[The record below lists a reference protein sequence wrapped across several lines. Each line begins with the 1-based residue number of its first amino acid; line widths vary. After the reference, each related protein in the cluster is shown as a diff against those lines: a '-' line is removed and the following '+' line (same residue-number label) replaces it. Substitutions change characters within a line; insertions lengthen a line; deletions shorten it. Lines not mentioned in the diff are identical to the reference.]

1 MPDNSFSSRLPTLFW
16 FVSVLFAAH
25 PQACANDAIAPTA
38 KEFETLVAPFVTKWC
53 SDCHN
58 ESESEGNTDLTRFKS
73 LGEFLEDRTPWQNVL
88 KQLKAGAMPPDGVDR
103 PDDAEQSKVIEWLER
118 AITHIDTSKPIDPG
132 RVTIRR
138 LNRTEYNN
146 TIRDLFGVEMK
157 LANEF
162 PDDDVGYGFDNIG
175 DVLAISP
182 LRMEQYLNAAERLT
196 ACLLGKSDGFELD
209 ATTEAVF
216 FERTRKAR
224 NNSDRG
230 LEMVPESE
238 LYLDFEF
245 PAPGEYELRIY
256 AWGVENPSEKD
267 KDTNERWLEK
277 DGAIVRDPN
286 AKPVIAAELRCD
298 DEAIGVVDV
307 FAGNGTTA
315 LKTVYSVRFLAQ
327 AGTHTLRIRHRFP
340 EHLSKEQIKAHLKKP
355 QLAPRLGMRRIG
367 IRGPYSFGRG
377 AGFQP
382 AEPNRK
388 ASYNPVPPR
397 LAETHRLLLDV
408 RPVDSA
414 DIREASRKILAPVAS
429 RAFRRP
435 ITESELGALCD
446 YVQTQV
452 SQGIEFDDAIELAV
466 QAILVSPRFLFRL
479 ELGPPPN
486 DSGIIA
492 PVDDYALASR
502 LSYFLWASMPDDE
515 LFELAAEQKLSE
527 DDVLSA
533 QVERMLGDPRS
544 DALVEAFFGQ
554 WLGLRKVLDV
564 RVDRDLFPEFST
576 QLKADLQQETM
587 RLVDSIVRE
596 NRSALDL
603 LQADYTFVNGSLA
616 KFYGIKGIKKDA
628 DFQRVSLAGT
638 PRQGVLTHGSLLMLT
653 SYPNRTSPTRRGNW
667 VLETI
672 LGDEPPDPP
681 ADVPPL
687 SETQSASP
695 DLPLRQQLELHRS
708 NATCA
713 SCHQVMDTI
722 GFGFEHFDAIGKY
735 REKDGETPIDAA
747 GKLPSG
753 ESFNSAKELVKVLS
767 SREEDFVRH
776 LCAKLLT
783 FATGRGVEYYDRV
796 AIDKIVEST
805 RPIRYRMQEIIRE
818 IVLSRP
824 FRLTR
829 NETE

>member
-1 MPDNSFSSRLPTLFW
+1 M
-16 FVSVLFAAH
+16 
-25 PQACANDAIAPTA
+25 
-38 KEFETLVAPFVTKWC
+38 
-53 SDCHN
+53 
-58 ESESEGNTDLTRFKS
+58 
-73 LGEFLEDRTPWQNVL
+73 
-88 KQLKAGAMPPDGVDR
+88 
-103 PDDAEQSKVIEWLER
+103 
-118 AITHIDTSKPIDPG
+118 
-132 RVTIRR
+132 
-138 LNRTEYNN
+138 
-146 TIRDLFGVEMK
+146 
-157 LANEF
+157 
-162 PDDDVGYGFDNIG
+162 
-175 DVLAISP
+175 
-182 LRMEQYLNAAERLT
+182 
-196 ACLLGKSDGFELD
+196 
-209 ATTEAVF
+209 
-216 FERTRKAR
+216 
-224 NNSDRG
+224 
-230 LEMVPESE
+230 
-238 LYLDFEF
+238 
-245 PAPGEYELRIY
+245 
-256 AWGVENPSEKD
+256 
-267 KDTNERWLEK
+267 
-277 DGAIVRDPN
+277 
-286 AKPVIAAELRCD
+286 
-298 DEAIGVVDV
+298 
-307 FAGNGTTA
+307 
-315 LKTVYSVRFLAQ
+315 
-327 AGTHTLRIRHRFP
+327 
-340 EHLSKEQIKAHLKKP
+340 
-355 QLAPRLGMRRIG
+355 
-367 IRGPYSFGRG
+367 
-377 AGFQP
+377 
-382 AEPNRK
+382 
-388 ASYNPVPPR
+388 
-397 LAETHRLLLDV
+397 
-408 RPVDSA
+408 
-414 DIREASRKILAPVAS
+414 
-429 RAFRRP
+429 
-435 ITESELGALCD
+435 
-446 YVQTQV
+446 
-452 SQGIEFDDAIELAV
+452 
-466 QAILVSPRFLFRL
+466 
-479 ELGPPPN
+479 
-486 DSGIIA
+486 
-492 PVDDYALASR
+492 
-502 LSYFLWASMPDDE
+502 
-515 LFELAAEQKLSE
+515 
-527 DDVLSA
+527 
-533 QVERMLGDPRS
+533 
-544 DALVEAFFGQ
+544 
-554 WLGLRKVLDV
+554 

-805 RPIRYRMQEIIRE
+805 RPNRYRMQDIIHE